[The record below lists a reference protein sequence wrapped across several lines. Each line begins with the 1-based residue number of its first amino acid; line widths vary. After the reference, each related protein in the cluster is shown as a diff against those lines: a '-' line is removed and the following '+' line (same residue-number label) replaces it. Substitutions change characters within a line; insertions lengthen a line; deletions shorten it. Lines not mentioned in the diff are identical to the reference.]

1 MKGDIESF
9 AYSVVRPQ
17 WWFAIIIKK
26 MLSNKT
32 VKNTKNSIKIDG
44 LAVAKSYRTDER
56 SLKKNYSSA
65 SNANTICSYKDHIS
79 KLALHKI
86 FPQQKGSC
94 KLVQYEIMRSE
105 SWQKYNTVLIG
116 SPGKGFNFFFKS
128 SSNNQNR
135 PQLSKFE

>member
-1 MKGDIESF
+1 
-9 AYSVVRPQ
+9 
-17 WWFAIIIKK
+17 
-26 MLSNKT
+26 ML
-32 VKNTKNSIKIDG
+32 KNTENSFKIDG
-44 LAVAKSYRTDER
+44 LVVAKSYRTDER

-65 SNANTICSYKDHIS
+65 SNANAICSYKDHHIS

-116 SPGKGFNFFFKS
+116 
-128 SSNNQNR
+128 
-135 PQLSKFE
+135 